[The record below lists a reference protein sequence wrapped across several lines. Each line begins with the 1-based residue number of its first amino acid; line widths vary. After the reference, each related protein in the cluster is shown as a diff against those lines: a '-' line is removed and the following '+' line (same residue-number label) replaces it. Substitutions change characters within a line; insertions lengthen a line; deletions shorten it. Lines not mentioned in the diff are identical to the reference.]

1 MHVIYIYSTYMTEE
15 TRTTN
20 IGVVSMAGKP
30 RTIGARISISL
41 MDGPSN
47 HANHYSIDLHRQVR
61 SISVIKQHWFWVQPC

>member
-1 MHVIYIYSTYMTEE
+1 
-15 TRTTN
+15 
-20 IGVVSMAGKP
+20 MAGKP